1 MTNALPA
8 SLPFVLSILA
18 LAASLAA
25 LALAAAAL
33 RQARRAA
40 TGPGR
45 GSGREAWDGIDAE
58 TLAVLTA
65 AAAAALG
72 SPVVVHR
79 VHAGTP
85 VRAQETWSR
94 AGRLDI
100 MVSHRLGPGR

>member
-1 MTNALPA
+1 MTNAPPA
-8 SLPFVLSILA
+8 SLPLVLSILA
-18 LAASLAA
+18 LAASLVA

-33 RQARRAA
+33 RTARRAA
-40 TGPGR
+40 GLA
-45 GSGREAWDGIDAE
+45 GSGRGLNAGDEIDPE
-58 TLAVLTA
+58 TLAVLAA